1 MSQIAGNKK
10 PPDYLVVLW
19 RFGLA
24 VKFNLTLD
32 VVSRN
37 HLNNNIMISPCKVR
51 VLKVLFI

>member
-37 HLNNNIMISPCKVR
+37 PLNNNIMISPCKVR